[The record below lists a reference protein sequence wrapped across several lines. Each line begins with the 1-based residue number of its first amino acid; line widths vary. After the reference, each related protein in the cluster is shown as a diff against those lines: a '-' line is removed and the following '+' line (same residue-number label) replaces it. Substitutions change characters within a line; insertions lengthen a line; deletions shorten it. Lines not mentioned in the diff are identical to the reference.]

1 VAEIFFFFRAVTAHS
16 LASRAQIRA
25 KRLTPFPIK
34 VELAMRP
41 SPPPSRSVSRRR
53 LVGAA
58 LLFGAVQIVTFSQAS
73 ASEQAPRQI
82 VPLSEGWR
90 FHLGDDVGP
99 EAAGRPQASWN
110 AVRVPHTWNRAG
122 YYTSDAHQRINTA
135 ETVNKTQGVG
145 WYQLTFPAP
154 NAWAGKRV
162 WLQFDAASRTAEVWV
177 NGIRLG
183 GHTGGFSRFRFDAT
197 DAVKLGQDNVLVVKT
212 DSTKPAPGVS
222 TADILPLGGDFFV
235 HGGLYRPVS
244 LIVTN
249 PIHFD
254 LLDFGGPGVYADTL
268 TIEGSKARVR
278 VRAKVRN
285 DQTARAASR
294 LAPANL
300 TIVSRLVDADGQPV
314 AEQSRPIKLA
324 KGQLQDVE
332 QTLDLAKARLWQG
345 VDDPYLYRLV
355 VELRDRKGQVLDR
368 VDQAFG
374 VRQIRIDPEKGFF
387 LNGRHLQL
395 HGVGLH
401 QDQEGQGWARSEAD
415 IAADVALLREMG
427 ANTIRLTH
435 YQHGQ
440 PIHDLADRYG
450 LILWDEIPLVT
461 AWTPPGQT
469 EPTPGL
475 IRNAEQQLREL
486 IRQNYNHAS
495 VATWGVANE
504 VDMGNSLPAFI
515 SGVSPD
521 ADPLPLLR
529 RLDALAKVEDSSRP
543 ITQAACCEGRL
554 YNADIK
560 VPNVAPATEL
570 LGVNRY
576 FGWYYG
582 EVADLD
588 ADLEGLR
595 AKHPGQPLSLSEYGA
610 GGAISIHTDDPLGGP
625 ADSRG
630 RDQPEEYLSYVHEQT
645 WKLVADK
652 PYLWATWLWN
662 SFDFA
667 TTIRKEGDAQD
678 INTKGL
684 VTYDRQIRKDAFYFY
699 KANWNPAPTVRITG
713 RRYTDRAYGVTD
725 VRVYSNAP
733 ATELVVNGR
742 TAGVMNDCPQKVCV
756 WKDVRLAEGSNTVA
770 ANGRFTDG
778 ETLDTVSWTL
788 SADAAKNV
796 RIDSGAQVAARGATL
811 RFGSDAFFQ
820 GGKAR
825 NLNTPAGYGR
835 PPENQSITATSDSA
849 IVASY
854 REGAFSYRV
863 PVANGTYKVTLTF
876 VEPAL
881 GPGGRV
887 FDVLANGKIALS
899 KFDVAAA
906 AAAPLTAVT
915 RSFPVTA
922 NKGVIELGFTPIK
935 GDAIVSAVQVEPQ

>member
-1 VAEIFFFFRAVTAHS
+1 MKIAAENRFSCPKGLLLATAILVGVGPLA
-16 LASRAQIRA
+16 LAS
-25 KRLTPFPIK
+25 P
-34 VELAMRP
+34 
-41 SPPPSRSVSRRR
+41 
-53 LVGAA
+53 AA
-58 LLFGAVQIVTFSQAS
+58 AA
-73 ASEQAPRQI
+73 EQARQV
-82 VPLSEGWR
+82 VPLSDGWR
-90 FHLGDDVGP
+90 FHLGDVSP
-99 EAAGRPQASWN
+99 EAAARPQTSWSP
-110 AVRVPHTWNRAG
+110 VSVPHTWNRVG
-122 YYTSDAHQRINTA
+122 YYTSGAHQQIHTA
-135 ETVNKTQGVG
+135 ETINKTQGVG
-145 WYQLTFPAP
+145 WYQLTFPA
-154 NAWAGKRV
+154 AKTLAGRRL

-177 NGIRLG
+177 NGVRLG
-183 GHTGGFSRFRFDAT
+183 AHAGGFSRFRFDAT
-197 DAVKLGQDNVLVVKT
+197 DAIKLGQDNILVVKT
-212 DSTKPAPGVS
+212 DNTKPAPGAS

-249 PIHFD
+249 PVHFD
-254 LLDFGGPGVYADTL
+254 LSDFGGPGVYADTL
-268 TIEGSKARVR
+268 AVEGSTARVR

-285 DQTARAASR
+285 DQAAKAGS
-294 LAPANL
+294 ANL
-300 TIVSRLVDADGQPV
+300 SLVARLVDADGRSV
-314 AEQSRPIKLA
+314 AEQNQSIKLA
-324 KGQLQDVE
+324 QGASQAVE
-332 QTLDLAKARLWQG
+332 QTLDLAKAHLWQG
-345 VDDPYLYRLV
+345 VEDPYLYRLV
-355 VELRDRKGQVLDR
+355 VEIRDRKGQVLDQ

-415 IAADVALLREMG
+415 IAADVAILREMG

-440 PIHDLADRYG
+440 PIHELADRYG

-475 IRNAEQQLREL
+475 VRNAEQQLQEL

-515 SGVSPD
+515 SGVHPD

-529 RLDALAKVEDSSRP
+529 RLDALAKSEDSSRP
-543 ITQAACCEGRL
+543 VTQAACCEGRL
-554 YNADIK
+554 YNAEIK

-582 EVADLD
+582 DAADLD
-588 ADLEGLR
+588 ADLESLR

-630 RDQPEEYLSYVHEQT
+630 RDQPEEYLGYVHEQT
-645 WKLVADK
+645 WKLIGDK

-667 TTIRKEGDAQD
+667 TSIRKEGDAQD

-684 VTYDRQIRKDAFYFY
+684 VTYDRQVRKDAFYFY
-699 KANWNPAPTVRITG
+699 KANWNPAPTVHITG
-713 RRYTDRAYGVTD
+713 RRYVDRAYGVTD

-733 ATELVVNGR
+733 ATELVVNGQS
-742 TAGVMNDCPQKVCV
+742 AGVLQDCPRKVCV
-756 WKDVRLAEGSNTVA
+756 WKGVRLAQGSNSVA
-770 ANGRFTDG
+770 AKGRFPNG
-778 ETLDTVSWTL
+778 ETLDTVTWTL
-788 SADAAKNV
+788 SADAVRSV
-796 RIDSGAQVAARGATL
+796 RIDSGAQVAARGVAS
-811 RFGSDAFFQ
+811 RFGSDTFFQ
-820 GGKAR
+820 GGKAG
-825 NLNTPAGYGR
+825 NLNMPAGYGR
-835 PPENQSITATSDSA
+835 PPETKTIAATSDPA

-854 REGAFSYRV
+854 REGAFIYKI
-863 PVANGTYKVTLTF
+863 PVSNGTYKVTLTF
-876 VEPAL
+876 VEPILAV
-881 GPGGRV
+881 GKRV
-887 FDVLANGKIALS
+887 FDVAANGKPVLS

-906 AAAPLTAVT
+906 AGAPLTAVT
-915 RSFPVTA
+915 RSFPATVTNGLIDLA
-922 NKGVIELGFTPIK
+922 FSPIQ
-935 GDAIVSAVQVEPQ
+935 GDALVSAIQVEPY